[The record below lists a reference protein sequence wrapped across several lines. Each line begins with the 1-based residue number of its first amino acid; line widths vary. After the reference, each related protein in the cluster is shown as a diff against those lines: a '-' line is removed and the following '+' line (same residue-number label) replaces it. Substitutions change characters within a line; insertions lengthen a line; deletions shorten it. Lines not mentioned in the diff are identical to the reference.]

1 MKFKHFLSVSLMFF
15 LVASGYS
22 QEKPQVLFHL
32 QSSDTLVHKSVVTQ
46 IANLKQEIPTA
57 SVVVVC
63 NGPGVEFTLNKNN
76 YINKLGKLNLSDVRV
91 VACEFTL
98 TQRKINKTQ
107 LSQFSGTVSHGIVE
121 IVRKQNEKW
130 LYIKTGF

>member
-1 MKFKHFLSVSLMFF
+1 MKHFLSIGLVF
-15 LVASGYS
+15 LFIISGYS
-22 QEKPQVLFHL
+22 QETPQVLFHL

-57 SVVVVC
+57 SVLVVC
-63 NGPGVEFTLNKNN
+63 NGPGVEFTLSKNN
-76 YINKLGKLNLSDVRV
+76 YINKLVKLNLNDVKV

-98 TQRKINKTQ
+98 AQRKISKAQ
-107 LSQFSGTVSHGIVE
+107 LNQFSGTVSHGIVE

-130 LYIKTGF
+130 LYIKAGF